1 MIQIRRATE
10 SDFDQIWQI
19 FHDVIQTGDTYTNP
33 PNTTKDVAYQKWMD
47 PEASTHVA
55 EDDGVIVGVYMLKP
69 NHPGYG
75 SHVANASY
83 IVSPKSQGRGI
94 GRLLGEHSIE
104 EARKAGY
111 LAMQFNVVVS
121 TNTAAVALW
130 KKLGFQ
136 IIGTSPKAFN
146 HRELG
151 LVDTY
156 IMHRFL

>member
-1 MIQIRRATE
+1 MIRIRRATE

-19 FHDVIQTGDTYTNP
+19 FHEVIQTGDTYTNP
-33 PNTTKDVAYQKWMD
+33 PDTTRDDAYLKWMD
-47 PEASTHVA
+47 PDASTYVA
-55 EDDGVIVGVYMLKP
+55 EDNDVIVGVYLFKP
-69 NHPGYG
+69 NQPGYG

-83 IVSPKSQGRGI
+83 IVSPKTQGRGI
-94 GRLLGEHSIE
+94 GRMLGEHSIE

-121 TNTAAVALW
+121 TNTAAVTLW
-130 KKLGFQ
+130 KKLGFK

-146 HRELG
+146 HREHG
-151 LVDTY
+151 FVDTY

>member
-1 MIQIRRATE
+1 MIQIRRAME

-19 FHDVIQTGDTYTNP
+19 FFDVIQTGDTYTNSP
-33 PNTTKDVAYQKWMD
+33 ETTREEAYQKWMAPD
-47 PEASTHVA
+47 AATFVA
-55 EDDGVIVGVYMLKP
+55 EDNGAIVGVYMIRP

-75 SHVANASY
+75 SHVANGSY
-83 IVSPKSQGRGI
+83 IVSPKAQGRGI
-94 GRLLGEHSIE
+94 GRMLGEHSIE

-121 TNTAAVALW
+121 TNTAAVTLW
-130 KKLGFQ
+130 KKLGFE

-146 HRELG
+146 HKQYG
-151 LVDTY
+151 FVDTY